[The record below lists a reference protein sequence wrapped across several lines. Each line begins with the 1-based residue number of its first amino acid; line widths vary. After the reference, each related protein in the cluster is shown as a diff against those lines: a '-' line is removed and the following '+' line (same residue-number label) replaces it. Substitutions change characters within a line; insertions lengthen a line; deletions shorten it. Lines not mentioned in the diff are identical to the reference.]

1 MKNQLYYTKPAKC
14 FEQALPLGNGRL
26 GIMTYG
32 NLRHERLSLNEDNL
46 WSGYPKDQNKA
57 DAHKYLAACREA
69 IFAKD
74 YAKAKDILN
83 RDMHGHWSEA
93 YLPLGNLRIDYD
105 RAYKKNYSRTLDLRT
120 GVAVTRADGLTQTVF
135 VSHPAQLVV
144 VHIESDRPFSATCR
158 LDSLLQSTVTAQ
170 DDACCSPAKR
180 RRCVCPPYY
189 NKGRDGGAGQPGY
202 ALLRRAAGRRPSNLH
217 RRQPAD

>member
-32 NLRHERLSLNEDNL
+32 NLRQERLSLNEDSL

-93 YLPLGNLRIDYD
+93 YPEAENTYMP
-105 RAYKKNYSRTLDLRT
+105 KS
-120 GVAVTRADGLTQTVF
+120 LTMDF
-135 VSHPAQLVV
+135 VL
-144 VHIESDRPFSATCR
+144 SAER
-158 LDSLLQSTVTAQ
+158 L
-170 DDACCSPAKR
+170 
-180 RRCVCPPYY
+180 
-189 NKGRDGGAGQPGY
+189 
-202 ALLRRAAGRRPSNLH
+202 
-217 RRQPAD
+217 

>member
-32 NLRHERLSLNEDNL
+32 NLRRERLSLNEDSL

-170 DDACCSPAKR
+170 DGTLPVSYTHLTLPTKLE
-180 RRCVCPPYY
+180 V
-189 NKGRDGGAGQPGY
+189 
-202 ALLRRAAGRRPSNLH
+202 
-217 RRQPAD
+217 

>member
-32 NLRHERLSLNEDNL
+32 NLRHERLSLNEDSL

-144 VHIESDRPFSATCR
+144 VHIAIGPLAPHADWTACCKA
-158 LDSLLQSTVTAQ
+158 LLPRRTAP
-170 DDACCSPAKR
+170 CCSPAKR
-180 RRCVCPPYY
+180 RRCACPPTII
-189 NKGRDGGAGQPGY
+189 RE
-202 ALLRRAAGRRPSNLH
+202 RRWCKAAGECAFAPGCG
-217 RRQPAD
+217 QTAK

>member
-32 NLRHERLSLNEDNL
+32 NLRRERLSLNEDSL

-120 GVAVTRADGLTQTVF
+120 GVAVTQADGLTQTVF
-135 VSHPAQLVV
+135 PPRPA
-144 VHIESDRPFSATCR
+144 
-158 LDSLLQSTVTAQ
+158 
-170 DDACCSPAKR
+170 
-180 RRCVCPPYY
+180 
-189 NKGRDGGAGQPGY
+189 GGGAY
-202 ALLRRAAGRRPSNLH
+202 RERSAL
-217 RRQPAD
+217 

>member
-32 NLRHERLSLNEDNL
+32 NLRHERLSLNEDSL
-46 WSGYPKDQNKA
+46 WSGYPKNQNKA

-93 YLPLGNLRIDYD
+93 YLPLGNLQPHPGP
-105 RAYKKNYSRTLDLRT
+105 AYRRGGDPS
-120 GVAVTRADGLTQTVF
+120 G
-135 VSHPAQLVV
+135 
-144 VHIESDRPFSATCR
+144 R
-158 LDSLLQSTVTAQ
+158 LDPNGVCLPPR
-170 DDACCSPAKR
+170 PA
-180 RRCVCPPYY
+180 
-189 NKGRDGGAGQPGY
+189 GGGAY
-202 ALLRRAAGRRPSNLH
+202 RERSAL
-217 RRQPAD
+217 

>member
-32 NLRHERLSLNEDNL
+32 NLRRGAPVAKRGQPVVRLPQGSKQ
-46 WSGYPKDQNKA
+46 GRRPQVPG
-57 DAHKYLAACREA
+57 ACREA

-105 RAYKKNYSRTLDLRT
+105 RAYKKNYRP
-120 GVAVTRADGLTQTVF
+120 
-135 VSHPAQLVV
+135 HPG
-144 VHIESDRPFSATCR
+144 SAHRRGGDPSGR
-158 LDSLLQSTVTAQ
+158 LDP
-170 DDACCSPAKR
+170 DG
-180 RRCVCPPYY
+180 VCLPPRSA
-189 NKGRDGGAGQPGY
+189 GGGAY
-202 ALLRRAAGRRPSNLH
+202 RERSAL
-217 RRQPAD
+217 

>member
-1 MKNQLYYTKPAKC
+1 LQILLQSPFISSTIEKDNGGVDLKNQLYYTKPAKC

-32 NLRHERLSLNEDNL
+32 NLRHERLSLNEDSL
-46 WSGYPKDQNKA
+46 WSGYPKNQNKA

-105 RAYKKNYSRTLDLRT
+105 RAYKKNYSRTLDLHVQRLRRKL
-120 GVAVTRADGLTQTVF
+120 GWENNLVAVYKVGYRLE
-135 VSHPAQLVV
+135 VV
-144 VHIESDRPFSATCR
+144 
-158 LDSLLQSTVTAQ
+158 Q
-170 DDACCSPAKR
+170 
-180 RRCVCPPYY
+180 
-189 NKGRDGGAGQPGY
+189 
-202 ALLRRAAGRRPSNLH
+202 
-217 RRQPAD
+217 

>member
-32 NLRHERLSLNEDNL
+32 NLRRERLSLNEDSL

-105 RAYKKNYSRTLDLRT
+105 RAYKKNYSRT
-120 GVAVTRADGLTQTVF
+120 
-135 VSHPAQLVV
+135 
-144 VHIESDRPFSATCR
+144 
-158 LDSLLQSTVTAQ
+158 
-170 DDACCSPAKR
+170 
-180 RRCVCPPYY
+180 Y
-189 NKGRDGGAGQPGY
+189 
-202 ALLRRAAGRRPSNLH
+202 
-217 RRQPAD
+217 